1 MNLYEMYQ
9 TDTGKERDKGV
20 KLEFPGGAKIW
31 VRRAGGQNTA
41 YEKAI
46 EAVMKPYRR
55 QIRQNM
61 LEEGK
66 AQELEAVAYARGVI
80 LDWEGVNDEAGNTLD
95 CTEEN
100 IVKLFTDLPDLFVEV
115 KQQATDLSNFRRE
128 QQESDAKNSGKRS
141 NMN

>member
-1 MNLYEMYQ
+1 MNLYDMYK

-20 KLEFPGGAKIW
+20 ELEFPGGAKIW

-41 YEKAI
+41 YEKAL
-46 EAVMKPYRR
+46 EAVMRPYRR

-66 AQELEAVAYARGVI
+66 AQELEAIAYARGVI
-80 LDWEGVNDEAGNTLD
+80 IDWEGVTDEEGNALEF
-95 CTEEN
+95 TEAN
-100 IVKLFTDLPDLFVEV
+100 AIKLFADLPDLFSEV

-128 QQESDAKNSGKRS
+128 QQESDAKNSKKRS
-141 NMN
+141 DMS

>member
-9 TDTGKERDKGV
+9 TDTGKECGKGV

-31 VRRAGGQNTA
+31 IRRAGGQNTA

-80 LDWEGVNDEAGNTLD
+80 LDWEGVTDESGNNLD
-95 CTEEN
+95 CTEDN

-128 QQESDAKNSGKRS
+128 AQESDAKNSGKRS

>member
-31 VRRAGGQNTA
+31 IRRAGGQNTA

-66 AQELEAVAYARGVI
+66 AQELEATAYARGVV
-80 LDWEGVNDEAGNTLD
+80 LDWEGVTNEAGNALD

-100 IVKLFTDLPDLFVEV
+100 IIKLFTDLPDLFVEV

-128 QQESDAKNSGKRS
+128 AQESDAKNSGKRS
-141 NMN
+141 SMN